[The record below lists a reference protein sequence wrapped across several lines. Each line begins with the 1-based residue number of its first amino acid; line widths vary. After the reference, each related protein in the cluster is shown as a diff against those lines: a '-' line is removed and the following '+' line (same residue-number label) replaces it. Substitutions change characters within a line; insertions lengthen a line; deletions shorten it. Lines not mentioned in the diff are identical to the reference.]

1 MIHFTRIIGNFLKDG
16 QIRHWLLSVL
26 RFPTYPL
33 NFQFSISFK
42 IFYRFI
48 RKIRYYIIY
57 QQTIRLRWMEMKLT
71 NEELE
76 VLSILEEN
84 HRVSVETMAA
94 MVNTTVENTMEII
107 KKLESDKIIVSYP
120 ALIDWSKVE
129 GKENIVAM
137 IEVKVTPKRGVGFDE
152 VAERIYRFPE
162 VTSLYLMSGA
172 YDLSLTIE
180 GKSMTEIATFVSEK
194 LSTIENVISTTTH
207 FMLKKYKHD
216 GVVFGGSKDT
226 DRRMVVSP

>member
-1 MIHFTRIIGNFLKDG
+1 
-16 QIRHWLLSVL
+16 
-26 RFPTYPL
+26 
-33 NFQFSISFK
+33 
-42 IFYRFI
+42 
-48 RKIRYYIIY
+48 
-57 QQTIRLRWMEMKLT
+57 MKLT

-84 HRVSVETMAA
+84 HQVAVETIAA
-94 MVNTTVENTMEII
+94 MVNTTVENTKTII
-107 KKLESDKIIVSYP
+107 EKLESEKVIVSYP
-120 ALIDWSKVE
+120 ALIDWSKVD

-180 GKSMTEIATFVSEK
+180 GKSMTEIANFVSEK

>member
-1 MIHFTRIIGNFLKDG
+1 
-16 QIRHWLLSVL
+16 
-26 RFPTYPL
+26 
-33 NFQFSISFK
+33 
-42 IFYRFI
+42 
-48 RKIRYYIIY
+48 
-57 QQTIRLRWMEMKLT
+57 MKLT

-76 VLSILEEN
+76 VLAILEEN
-84 HRVSVETMAA
+84 HQVSVETVAA
-94 MVNTTVENTMEII
+94 MVNITVENTKEII
-107 KKLESDKIIVSYP
+107 EKLESEKIIVSYP

-194 LSTIENVISTTTH
+194 LSTIDNVVSTTTH